1 MDYASLI
8 IVKLKRITIFAPDL
22 QTNKTINYENE
33 QANLETSIN

>member
-8 IVKLKRITIFAPDL
+8 IVNLKRITIFAIEL

-33 QANLETSIN
+33 